1 MDSAMCQIFLQ
12 VRNMWSLLNLGTSK
26 GVILS
31 REASDKKQVHE
42 MLCRRLKQE
51 KLFVLHKHLPAV
63 WRNNPQHWQRLL
75 QIGRTQKPKWNVFSS
90 STACMFRVIPKCQSK
105 NSA

>member
-42 MLCRRLKQE
+42 MGDAFSLK
-51 KLFVLHKHLPAV
+51 K
-63 WRNNPQHWQRLL
+63 
-75 QIGRTQKPKWNVFSS
+75 VFSS
-90 STACMFRVIPKCQSK
+90 DS
-105 NSA
+105 